1 MIERTFQDIPEGKVS
16 EADQQSFLVSLG
28 WSRGATWDDLLQSK
42 RILMI
47 SEAGAGKTYE
57 CHERTKYLRSVGE
70 TAFRVELAALATEE
84 LRGQLDAE
92 EETWLDAWLSSQ
104 SDVATFFLDSLDE
117 LKLTLPSFERALKRF
132 KKCIGNQ
139 LHRAR
144 VVITMRPIPV
154 DERLVRQILPVPPA
168 YSSEPKEETFAKIA
182 MRDHLKQRD
191 DNGIDHPATWRTV
204 ALMPLSDEQI
214 VEFSRNQGVDEPDLL
229 LEDLKNRNAQEFT
242 RRPQDLIELCA
253 DWREHKLIRTHRDQV
268 ATNIRVKLLPR
279 NNRDEPAELS
289 VDKAIEG
296 ASRLALAMHMTRRLT
311 IRHSAEADVVYG
323 EAALDPAIIL
333 SDWQLNERKALLER
347 PLFGFASYGR
357 VRFHHRSVAEY
368 LAAKR
373 LLALRKQGMSFL
385 ALKRLLF
392 VETKGKTIVRPSKRP
407 VAGWLALQE
416 DWVFELL
423 RDNEPAVLL
432 NEGDPESLTQPQ
444 RNQVLRAYSD
454 RYGQGGWR
462 GQRVPSI
469 QVRRFAS
476 KELAG
481 EINRIWQIGVENPE
495 VREVLV
501 SLIEA
506 GCIDTCADIA
516 FYVAREPDA
525 YIAERITALDA
536 LVTVDDKRLNKI
548 STDIAAADGLWPDQV
563 ARNAISRLFPK
574 YMSVNQLCRAL
585 EWVKLDPDDVG
596 DLTWQL
602 PRIIA
607 TSELDYSIV
616 EELRD
621 GIVTLICDGIAPT
634 NSWPRFASD
643 RSSLSETLAAIC
655 EYGLD
660 FCQSDRW
667 FYASVVSLQFHPRD
681 YGNDESITSLR
692 RRLANLNADNTACLF
707 WAADTFSQ
715 SLERKHPRQR
725 YFAISAHDGPVKLR
739 HDRDLDWVSNSLGDT
754 TRELDERAMLL
765 EAALLLTKD
774 FSEWRKLAEDLKPR
788 VIDEPS
794 LVERIDDWLK
804 PSKFEK
810 QDRRQEKKIA
820 KQKKKEMRRK
830 AKEHK
835 KWVSFCREISGNPA
849 DAFSPDRRWIT
860 VLNVWKVMR
869 RVGDGSHSSGWNSQ
883 FIEEHFDKET
893 ADRFPDVLMEI
904 WRDDLPTV
912 PSERQAGENN
922 TLLRWGLGLAAIYA
936 EAEDPDWANKISNA
950 DARLAARFALI
961 ELNGLPR
968 WMEALSSARPTAV
981 DEILGNELSWELE
994 QAPEAHGNSGVLRRI
1009 NDAPEIVARPFLPR
1023 LKAWLDEGGDQI
1035 SDADNVVGMAERVWQ
1050 VTRIISQHGEAD
1062 TIARLEETARQRLGQ
1077 QLPYELGLVWLL
1089 TLLRIDPSAGVDRL
1103 EDRIKTIEPAKESDA
1118 AAMFAYLFG
1127 DYWKKIDLD
1136 GERFTPQVLLR
1147 LLRLAYCHVR
1157 PQDDAK
1163 HSGSYSPD
1171 TRDFAEQARD
1181 TILSA
1186 LLDSKGEEGWAA
1198 KLELVDDPLCLHF
1211 KDRILALTE
1220 EKWAQ
1225 EIDADALDDQQAVA
1239 LENNLEAPVSTNE
1252 AMFTIM
1258 NDRLSALDDLLL
1270 FDDSPREA
1278 WAGIE
1283 AEKVMRREIA
1293 RELRRAANSTYTVDQ
1308 EAVTADEKE
1317 TDIRLRSTTSP
1328 HEAVIEIKLGD
1339 GHSPKDLLDAIEN
1352 QLVKKYM
1359 AAENRKSG
1367 ALLVTLARNREW
1379 QHPDGS
1385 GKINVEELIW
1395 SLRKEAKRVEEAL
1408 GGEVGLSVHFLDLRP
1423 RLPLEGKKK
1432 TNKAKNKVHPISL
1445 SG

>member
-1 MIERTFQDIPEGKVS
+1 MIERTFNDIPEGKVS
-16 EADQQSFLVSLG
+16 EADQYSFLVGLD
-28 WSRGATWDDLLQSK
+28 WSQGTTWDDLLRSK

-57 CHERTKYLRSVGE
+57 CRTKAERLWNAGE
-70 TAFRVELAALATEE
+70 PAFFVELAALAKEE
-84 LRGQLDAE
+84 LRGLLDPE
-92 EETWLDAWLSSQ
+92 EKIRLDDWVSSQ
-104 SDVATFFLDSLDE
+104 SAVATFFLDSFDE
-117 LKLTLPSFERALKRF
+117 LKLTFDSFELALKRL
-132 KKCIGNQ
+132 KNCIGDQ

-144 VVITMRPIPV
+144 VVITTRPIPF
-154 DERLVRQILPVPPA
+154 DERLVRKILPVPPD
-168 YSSEPKEETFAKIA
+168 YSSEPREDAFAKIA
-182 MRDHLKQRD
+182 MRDHLQQQD
-191 DNGIDHPATWRTV
+191 DNDIDPSPTWRTV
-204 ALMPLSDEQI
+204 ALMPLSEEQI

-229 LEDLKNRNAQEFT
+229 LENLKNRNAQEFA
-242 RRPQDLIELCA
+242 RRPQDLIELCS
-253 DWREHKLIRTHRDQV
+253 DWREHKFIRTHRDQV

-279 NNRDEPAELS
+279 NNRGEPAELS

-323 EAALDPAIIL
+323 EAALNPEIIL
-333 SDWQLNERKALLER
+333 SDWNPNERKALLER

-357 VRFHHRSVAEY
+357 IRFHHRSVAEY
-368 LAAKR
+368 LAAERLMTLMERGMPFRAIKR
-373 LLALRKQGMSFL
+373 I
-385 ALKRLLF
+385 LF
-392 VETKGKTIVRPSKRP
+392 AETKGKTIVRPSKRP
-407 VAGWLALQE
+407 VAGWLALKE
-416 DWVFELL
+416 IGVFELL
-423 RDNEPAVLL
+423 RDNEPDVLL

-516 FYVAREPDA
+516 FDVAREPDA

-574 YMSVNQLCRAL
+574 YMSVNQLCRSL
-585 EWVKLDPDDVG
+585 EWVKLDSDDVG

-707 WAADTFSQ
+707 WAADNFLQ

-725 YFAISAHDGPVKLR
+725 FFAISAHDGPVKLR

-830 AKEHK
+830 AKKHK

-849 DAFSPDRRWIT
+849 DAFSPDQGLRTAWN
-860 VLNVWKVMR
+860 LWQAMR
-869 RVGDGSHSSGWNSQ
+869 HEGDDSRPSGWNRR
-883 FIEEHFDKET
+883 FIEEHFNKET
-893 ADRFPDVLMEI
+893 ADKLRRVLMNI
-904 WRDDLPTV
+904 WREDSPTLT
-912 PSERQAGENN
+912 SERPEGERNKL
-922 TLLRWGLGLAAIYA
+922 LLRWQLGLAAIYA
-936 EAEDPDWANKISNA
+936 EAEDPNWAKEISNE
-950 DARLAARFALI
+950 DARSAARFALI
-961 ELNGLPR
+961 ELNGFPKWIKTL
-968 WMEALSSARPTAV
+968 TAAHPLAI
-981 DEILGNELSWELE
+981 DETLGTELSWELKQASGAHDDCE
-994 QAPEAHGNSGVLRRI
+994 LLQRIGYAPEN
-1009 NDAPEIVARPFLPR
+1009 VAQLFLPH

-1035 SDADNVVGMAERVWQ
+1035 GNADNAIGMAEKVRQ
-1050 VTRIISQHGEAD
+1050 VTRIISQHGD
-1062 TIARLEETARQRLGQ
+1062 GTVIAKLRETALQRLGQ
-1077 QLPYELGLVWLL
+1077 QLPYELHLVWLSI
-1089 TLLRIDPSAGVDRL
+1089 TMHIDPTVGVEML
-1103 EDRIKTIEPAKESDA
+1103 EDLSKKVEPAEKSDA
-1118 AAMFAYLFG
+1118 VAWFANLFG
-1127 DYWKKIDLD
+1127 DHRNKVDLD
-1136 GERFTPQVLLR
+1136 GQQFTPQVLLR
-1147 LLRLAYCHVR
+1147 LLRLAYRHVR
-1157 PQDDAK
+1157 PQDDTK
-1163 HSGSYSPD
+1163 HNAPYSPNE
-1171 TRDFAEQARD
+1171 RDNAEWARNS
-1181 TILSA
+1181 ILSA
-1186 LLDSKGEEGWAA
+1186 LLNSKGEEGWAA

-1211 KDRILALTE
+1211 KDRILAVAE

-1225 EIDADALDDQQAVA
+1225 EIDADVLDEQQAVA
-1239 LENNLEAPVSTNE
+1239 LEQNHEAPVTTNE
-1252 AMFTIM
+1252 AMFAIM
-1258 NDRLSALDDLLL
+1258 KDRLSDLDDLLL
-1270 FDDSPREA
+1270 RDDSPREA
-1278 WAGIE
+1278 WAGIK
-1283 AEKVMRREIA
+1283 AEKAMRRVIA
-1293 RELRRAANSTYTVDQ
+1293 LELRHTANSIYNMDQ

-1317 TDIRLRSTTSP
+1317 TDIRLRSTASA

-1339 GHSPKDLLDAIEN
+1339 RRPVNDLRDAIKN

-1367 ALLVTLARNREW
+1367 ALLVTLAKNREW

-1385 GKINVEELIW
+1385 GKIRVEELI
-1395 SLRKEAKRVEEAL
+1395 SLLRKEAKRVEEAL
-1408 GGEVGLSVHFLDLRP
+1408 GGEVRLAVHFLDLRP
-1423 RLPLEGKKK
+1423 S
-1432 TNKAKNKVHPISL
+1432 AAS
-1445 SG
+1445 

>member
-1 MIERTFQDIPEGKVS
+1 MIERTFNDIPEGKVS
-16 EADQQSFLVSLG
+16 EADQYSFLVGLD
-28 WSRGATWDDLLQSK
+28 WSQGTTWDDLLRSK

-57 CHERTKYLRSVGE
+57 CRTKAERLWNAGE
-70 TAFRVELAALATEE
+70 PAFFVELAALAKEE
-84 LRGQLDAE
+84 LRGLLDPE
-92 EETWLDAWLSSQ
+92 EKIRLDDWVSSQ
-104 SDVATFFLDSLDE
+104 SAVATFFLDSLDE

-144 VVITMRPIPV
+144 VVITTRPIPV

-182 MRDHLKQRD
+182 MRNHLKQRD

-229 LEDLKNRNAQEFT
+229 LEDLKNRNAQEFA

-279 NNRDEPAELS
+279 NNRGEPAELS

-311 IRHSAEADVVYG
+311 MRHSAEADVGYG

-368 LAAKR
+368 LAAER
-373 LLALRKQGMSFL
+373 LLELRRQGMSFR
-385 ALKRLLF
+385 ALKRILF
-392 VETKGKTIVRPSKRP
+392 AETKGKTIVRPSKRP

-416 DWVFELL
+416 DRVFELL
-423 RDNEPAVLL
+423 RDNEPDVLL

-444 RNQVLRAYSD
+444 RNQALRTYSD
-454 RYGQGGWR
+454 RYGRGGWR
-462 GQRVPSI
+462 GLRIPRI

-476 KELAG
+476 KELAD
-481 EINRIWQIGVENPE
+481 EINQIWQSGVESPE

-516 FYVAREPDA
+516 FDVAHGTDA
-525 YIAERITALDA
+525 SIAERITALDA
-536 LVTVDDKRLNKI
+536 LVAVDDKRLNRI
-548 STDIAAADGLWPDQV
+548 ATDIAAANGLWPDQV
-563 ARNAISRLFPK
+563 ARNAIPRLFPK
-574 YMSVNQLCRAL
+574 YMSVDQLCQAL
-585 EWVKLDPDDVG
+585 GWIKLDTDDVG
-596 DLTWQL
+596 DLIWQL

-607 TSELDYSIV
+607 TSKLDYSIV

-621 GIVTLICDGIAPT
+621 GIVTLICDGITAT
-634 NSWPRFASD
+634 NSWPRIESD
-643 RSSLSETLAAIC
+643 RSSLSETLAATC
-655 EYGLD
+655 ESGLEV
-660 FCQSDRW
+660 CQSDTW
-667 FYASVVSLQFHPRD
+667 FHASVVSLKFHPRD
-681 YGNDESITSLR
+681 YGNDESITSLQ
-692 RRLANLNADNTACLF
+692 RRLVNLNADNTARLF
-707 WAADTFSQ
+707 WVADAFSQ
-715 SLERKHPRQR
+715 SLEKKHPRQR

-739 HDRDLDWVSNSLGDT
+739 HDRDLDWISKSLGDT

-765 EAALLLTKD
+765 EATLLLTQHY
-774 FSEWRKLAEDLKPR
+774 SEWGKHAEDLKPQ
-788 VIDEPS
+788 VVDEPS

-810 QDRRQEKKIA
+810 EDRHQKRMIA
-820 KQKKKEMRRK
+820 KQQRKQKCRK
-830 AKEHK
+830 AKERK
-835 KWVSFCREISGNPA
+835 RCVSFYREISNYPE
-849 DAFSPDRRWIT
+849 DAFSPDRRLGT
-860 VLNVWKVMR
+860 VWFLWNVMR
-869 RVGDGSHSSGWNSQ
+869 HELDDSRSAGWNRR

-893 ADRFPDVLMEI
+893 ADRFRDALMEI
-904 WRDDLPTV
+904 WRNERPTL
-912 PSERQAGENN
+912 PSERRDGKKD
-922 TLLRWGLGLAAIYA
+922 TLLRRWELGLAAIYA
-936 EAEDPDWANKISNA
+936 EAENPGWTNMISNA

-968 WMEALSSARPTAV
+968 WIEALSSARPTAV
-981 DEILGNELSWELE
+981 DEMLGNELSWELE

-1009 NDAPEIVARPFLPR
+1009 NDAPEVIARLFLPR

-1035 SDADNVVGMAERVWQ
+1035 SVADNVVGMAERVWQ
-1050 VTRIISQHGEAD
+1050 VTRIISQHGDAD
-1062 TIARLEETARQRLGQ
+1062 TIGRLKETARQRLGQ
-1077 QLPYELGLVWLL
+1077 QLPYELSLVWLS

-1103 EDRIKTIEPAKESDA
+1103 EDRIKTIEPAKVFDA
-1118 AAMFAYLFG
+1118 VAMFAYLFG

-1163 HSGSYSPD
+1163 HSGSYSPNE
-1171 TRDFAEQARD
+1171 RDNAEWARSS
-1181 TILSA
+1181 ILSA
-1186 LLDSKGEEGWAA
+1186 LLNSKGEEGWVA

-1211 KDRILALTE
+1211 KDRILAVAK
-1220 EKWAQ
+1220 EKWAL
-1225 EIDADALDDQQAVA
+1225 EIDSDVLDEQQAKT
-1239 LENNLEAPVSTNE
+1239 LEQNCEANAATNE
-1252 AMFTIM
+1252 TMFAIM
-1258 NDRLSALDDLLL
+1258 EDRLSDLGEILQS
-1270 FDDSPREA
+1270 DASPREA
-1278 WAGIE
+1278 WASFTIE
-1283 AEKVMRREIA
+1283 RLMRREIA
-1293 RELRRAANSTYTVDQ
+1293 RVLSDAANSIYTVDQ
-1308 EAVTADEKE
+1308 EAVTTDENE
-1317 TDIRLRSTTSP
+1317 TDICLRSTTSA

-1339 GHSPKDLLDAIEN
+1339 GRSAKDLRNAIKT
-1352 QLVKKYM
+1352 QLAKKYM
-1359 AAENRKSG
+1359 ATENRKSG
-1367 ALLVTLARNREW
+1367 ALLVTLARDRKWE
-1379 QHPDGS
+1379 HPDGNGLIDADELLS
-1385 GKINVEELIW
+1385 LLREEA
-1395 SLRKEAKRVEEAL
+1395 ERVEEAL
-1408 GGEVGLSVHFLDLRP
+1408 GGDVRIAVHFLDLRP
-1423 RLPLEGKKK
+1423 RLPLERKKK
-1432 TNKAKNKVHPISL
+1432 TNKAHPTS
-1445 SG
+1445 STG